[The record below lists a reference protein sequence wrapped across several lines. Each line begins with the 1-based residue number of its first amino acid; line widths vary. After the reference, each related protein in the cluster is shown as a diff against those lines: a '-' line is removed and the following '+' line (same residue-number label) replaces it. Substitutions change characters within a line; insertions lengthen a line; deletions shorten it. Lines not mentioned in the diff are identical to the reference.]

1 MKRYGRG
8 GVVYVSPYK
17 STQIKHNVQVD
28 CTVILS
34 ERNTLSESV
43 VTASTRVS
51 VTKLMFYELPILRS
65 NSHYINFL
73 KELVKLLTSPCECSG
88 AARCR
93 CCSTWPR
100 RCRRRPRTPR
110 ATRSASTSATTT
122 CPSCTTTRAPTS
134 TYTPSRYR
142 RLCTGTPTAM
152 QAASVAVYDR
162 FLSQYFKSMFL
173 RKY

>member
-88 AARCR
+88 AALQVLFHV
-93 CCSTWPR
+93 
-100 RCRRRPRTPR
+100 
-110 ATRSASTSATTT
+110 A
-122 CPSCTTTRAPTS
+122 
-134 TYTPSRYR
+134 
-142 RLCTGTPTAM
+142 TAM
-152 QAASVAVYDR
+152 PSSAKDPTCNE
-162 FLSQYFKSMFL
+162 K
-173 RKY
+173 RKYIGNDYVSIVYNDSGADFNIHTIKVPPSVYWDADCHAGSIGCCL